1 MAEAENFLL
10 KFWKLQE
17 EKRIF
22 MNENGKNISELHD
35 EQWLLDLC
43 FLTEIKI
50 KLNELNRKLQGENK
64 LITDCYQ
71 DIKAFVI
78 KLKLY
83 KNQLLTNNGQIIK

>member
-1 MAEAENFLL
+1 LAEAENFLL

-43 FLTEIKI
+43 FLTAITI